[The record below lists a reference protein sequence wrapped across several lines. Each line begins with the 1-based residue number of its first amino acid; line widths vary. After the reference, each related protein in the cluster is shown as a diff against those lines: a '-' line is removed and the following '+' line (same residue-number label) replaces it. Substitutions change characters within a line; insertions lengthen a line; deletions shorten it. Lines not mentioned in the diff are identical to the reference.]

1 MSIAHR
7 MATADDLAAIDRVFR
22 TGFCD
27 TFGPM
32 YRTEDLDAFLTQFS
46 PEAWLAEYRDSR
58 YAFRIAESPEG
69 AVAFVKLGPLTVPV
83 EPTAPALELR
93 QLYVLRPWQGTG
105 IAEEL
110 MEWALNEA
118 RARGTAELYLT
129 VYTDNHRARGF
140 YRRYGFEDVGPY
152 AFMVGSQA
160 DEDIIMRLAL

>member
-7 MATADDLAAIDRVFR
+7 VASEDDLPAIDRLFR

-27 TFGPM
+27 TFAYL
-32 YRTEDLDAFLTQFS
+32 YRHEDLDAFLSQFS
-46 PEAWLAEYRDSR
+46 PDAWLAEHRDAR
-58 YAFRIAESPEG
+58 YAFRIAESGGE

-83 EPTAPALELR
+83 EPAGPALELR

-110 MEWALNEA
+110 MEWALAEA
-118 RARGTAELYLT
+118 RARGIAELYLT
-129 VYTDNHRARGF
+129 VFTGNHRARAF
-140 YRRYGFEDVGPY
+140 YRRYGFADVGPY
-152 AFMVGSQA
+152 AFMVGGHA